1 MVAMVVAMAT
11 TGRRWVAVLPWTF
24 CRKLPLVWFQEMVDI
39 TNKNRDL
46 PFGDDSIFRKKQH
59 AHGGSAGSDVF
70 EVAQIASAGSDG
82 PLVLRAENVELA
94 KTHESQQKSE
104 ELRRNKKQIK
114 SIKASQKS
122 VGQVMQVKTSTKERE
137 KVFSHL
143 CQDYLSEAVT
153 QAGNFRLLLCR
164 SHEFPQLAL
173 SVRRWHRSSQWKQNG
188 TKPSWRKGGV
198 TSR

>member
-1 MVAMVVAMAT
+1 
-11 TGRRWVAVLPWTF
+11 
-24 CRKLPLVWFQEMVDI
+24 MVDI

-46 PFGDDSIFRKKQH
+46 PFGDDSIFRKKQY

-122 VGQVMQVKTSTKERE
+122 VGQVM
-137 KVFSHL
+137 
-143 CQDYLSEAVT
+143 
-153 QAGNFRLLLCR
+153 
-164 SHEFPQLAL
+164 
-173 SVRRWHRSSQWKQNG
+173 
-188 TKPSWRKGGV
+188 
-198 TSR
+198 